1 MREYETERLR
11 LRRPRAGDAAH
22 LADMNA
28 DPEVMRYIGPVAR
41 SRAEALASAEA
52 WLGRPGDGAGLV
64 WIIEDASA
72 GEFHG
77 WAGLLPFDGGRET
90 ELGYRLRH
98 AAWGRGIASEAARP
112 VVAHGFSALGDGLGL
127 DRLVAVAHAGNRT
140 SHRVLEKLGFR
151 LRGRRAAYGVAGLLY
166 FVLERPA
173 D

>member
-52 WLGRPGDGAGLV
+52 WLVRPGDGAGLV

-72 GEFHG
+72 GDFHG

-90 ELGYRLRH
+90 ELVSVHKR
-98 AAWGRGIASEAARP
+98 
-112 VVAHGFSALGDGLGL
+112 
-127 DRLVAVAHAGNRT
+127 
-140 SHRVLEKLGFR
+140 
-151 LRGRRAAYGVAGLLY
+151 
-166 FVLERPA
+166 
-173 D
+173 